1 MLRSLFV
8 PAFLGLSALAA
19 HAADLP
25 EGLDGKWRVMLP
37 GAELKTGEPPM
48 MEVKPDGSLSGS
60 TGCNRYSGTL
70 SFDGTTI
77 AVSPLR
83 MTKMAC
89 APEAMKI
96 EQQFLKALET
106 PLTWSSAL
114 FGSGGTLS
122 SAGHAAL
129 ELVPPSEPVTITVP
143 MPGGTDVSRRSVAY
157 ACGERTLV
165 AEYIDAGAV
174 SLASLQIGNEYILA
188 ANVLAASG
196 ARYAGGPYV
205 WWIKGDEATL
215 EDLTAGEDVRPLQ
228 CRVKS

>member
-1 MLRSLFV
+1 MLRSSLALV
-8 PAFLGLSALAA
+8 LLGFTALAVQ
-19 HAADLP
+19 AADLP

-37 GAELKTGEPPM
+37 GAELKTGEP
-48 MEVKPDGSLSGS
+48 DGSLSGS

-70 SFDGTTI
+70 AFDGTLIT
-77 AVSPLR
+77 ASPLR

-96 EQQFLKALET
+96 EQQFVAALQK
-106 PLTWSSAL
+106 PLAWSSAL

-122 SAGHAAL
+122 SEGHAAI

-143 MPGGTDVSRRSVAY
+143 MPGGTDISRRSVAY
-157 ACGERTLV
+157 VCGDRTLV

-174 SLASLQIGNEYILA
+174 SLASLQIGSEYILA
-188 ANVLAASG
+188 ANVISASG
-196 ARYAGGPYV
+196 ARYAGGSYV

-215 EDLTAGEDVRPLQ
+215 EDLAAGDEARPLQ
-228 CRVKS
+228 CRVKA